1 MKTKVLKIK
10 IGTVYLDGK
19 SVDVF
24 QDAWEKT
31 SKDGKTKY
39 YEIRTPIFVQEVE
52 TEQKQDDPVSA

>member
-1 MKTKVLKIK
+1 MKIKVLKIK
-10 IGTVYLDGK
+10 VGTAYINGK
-19 SVDVF
+19 SVDIF

-52 TEQKQDDPVSA
+52 HKEGEEPVSA